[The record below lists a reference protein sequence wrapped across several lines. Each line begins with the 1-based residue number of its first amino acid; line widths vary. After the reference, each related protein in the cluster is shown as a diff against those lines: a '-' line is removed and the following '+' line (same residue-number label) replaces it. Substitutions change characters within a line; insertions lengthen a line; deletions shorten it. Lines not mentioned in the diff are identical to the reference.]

1 MSRRLRQINH
11 LIQRELSDLLT
22 REVNDPRL
30 KGIISITEVEV
41 SADLRQAKVFI
52 SILGSEEEREQAFAG
67 LISASGF
74 LRQKLGER
82 LSLRYTPELR
92 FQRDNSIERGS
103 HLLHLMEKLAQEN
116 PPL

>member
-1 MSRRLRQINH
+1 MSRRMRQINH
-11 LIQRELSDLLT
+11 LIQRELSELLT

-52 SILGSEEEREQAFAG
+52 SILGSEEEREQTLAG
-67 LISASGF
+67 LISASRF

-82 LSLRYTPELR
+82 LSLRYIPELR

-103 HLLHLMEKLAQEN
+103 HLLHLMEKLAHEN

>member
-1 MSRRLRQINH
+1 MSRRRRQINH
-11 LIQRELSDLLT
+11 LIQRELSDLLA

-52 SILGSEEEREQAFAG
+52 SILGSEEEREEVFTG
-67 LISASGF
+67 LLSASRF

-82 LSLRYTPELR
+82 LSLRYTPELH

-103 HLLHLMEKLAQEN
+103 HLLHLMEKLAQED
-116 PPL
+116 LLL

>member
-11 LIQRELSDLLT
+11 LIRRELSDLLA

-52 SILGSEEEREQAFAG
+52 SILGSEEKGDQVFAG
-67 LISASGF
+67 LASASGF
-74 LRQKLGER
+74 LRKMLGER
-82 LSLRYTPELR
+82 LSLRYTPELS

-103 HLLHLMEKLAQEN
+103 HLLHLMEKLAQESL
-116 PPL
+116 PS

>member
-11 LIQRELSDLLT
+11 LIRQELSDLLA

-52 SILGSEEEREQAFAG
+52 SIMGSEEERERAFAG
-67 LISASGF
+67 LASASGF
-74 LRQKLGER
+74 LRKTLGER
-82 LSLRYTPELR
+82 LSLRYIPELR
-92 FQRDNSIERGS
+92 FQQDNSIERGS
-103 HLLHLMEKLAQEN
+103 HLLQLMEKLAQEN
-116 PPL
+116 PPS